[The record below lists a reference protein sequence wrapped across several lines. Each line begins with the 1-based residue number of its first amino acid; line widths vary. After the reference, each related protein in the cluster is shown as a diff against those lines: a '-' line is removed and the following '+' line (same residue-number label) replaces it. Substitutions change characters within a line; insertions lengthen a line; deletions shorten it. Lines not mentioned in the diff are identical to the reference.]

1 MVGVGEIVGK
11 FVLWVRV
18 GWGQS
23 EFHARAVFARRRA
36 VRAAV
41 QEQSVQTDLCG
52 VPGNGRPFRGLL
64 LDLPQH
70 ARRRACR
77 LQHRRPEGALSD
89 AQVAHFPA
97 TQRGGGAER
106 FWSERVSPPLS
117 VSIALLC
124 SFLLGLGDSC
134 FNTQLYSIL
143 GRVYAEESM
152 PSFAIFKF
160 IQVRRDYEGPA
171 HFSKDRAAACHQR
184 AVKTLPSPS

>member
-11 FVLWVRV
+11 FVLWVF
-18 GWGQS
+18 GSGGGQS

-70 ARRRACR
+70 ARRRAGR

-97 TQRGGGAER
+97 TGRAER
-106 FWSERVSPPLS
+106 FWSEHVSPPLS

-152 PSFAIFKF
+152 PAFAIFKF
-160 IQVRRDYEGPA
+160 IQVSRDCEGPA

-184 AVKTLPSPS
+184 AVMTLPSPS